1 MKYRE
6 LGNTGIFVS
15 EVGFG
20 AWGIGGTKNG
30 AIAYG
35 KTDDKISSQALKKS
49 IDLGI
54 NFFDTSPLYGLGNSE
69 SLIGNVIHTCR
80 DKVVIAT
87 KVGYVNYAGD
97 QDFSLDFIQNSLE
110 KSLKRLKTT
119 YIDVFQLHD
128 PPKNIFHK
136 KGIKALLQSFLNE
149 GKVRSLG
156 VSVRSPKDGLLV
168 ANGKLFSSIQV
179 NYNLTDLR
187 AKEIGLFKL
196 CTENNI
202 GVIIRTPLAFGF
214 LTGKYNSANNFDIG
228 DHRAKWSKDQIEK
241 WSNAVLDVKRELKIK
256 DSAQTDAQLALRFC
270 LSEPAVSTIIPG
282 MLTQTHVEENYL
294 SSEMGPLSK
303 MILNQFFEAYDE
315 NNKYFVGT
323 DQKD

>member
-20 AWGIGGTKNG
+20 GWGIGGTKNG

-87 KVGYVNYAGD
+87 KVGYVNYSGD
-97 QDFSLDFIQNSLE
+97 QNFSLDFIQNSLE

-128 PPKNIFHK
+128 PPENIFHNK
-136 KGIKALLQSFLNE
+136 DLKVLLQSFLNE
-149 GKVRSLG
+149 GKVRTLG
-156 VSVRSPKDGLLV
+156 ISVRSPQDGFSV
-168 ANGKLFSSIQV
+168 AKNKIFSSIQV

-187 AKEIGLFKL
+187 AKKIGLFEL
-196 CTENNI
+196 CAKNNI
-202 GVIIRTPLAFGF
+202 GIIIRTPLAFGF
-214 LTGKYNSANNFDIG
+214 LTGKYRSVKNFDIG
-228 DHRAKWSKDQIEK
+228 DHRSKWS
-241 WSNAVLDVKRELKIK
+241 
-256 DSAQTDAQLALRFC
+256 
-270 LSEPAVSTIIPG
+270 
-282 MLTQTHVEENYL
+282 
-294 SSEMGPLSK
+294 
-303 MILNQFFEAYDE
+303 
-315 NNKYFVGT
+315 
-323 DQKD
+323 